1 MSFQL
6 IVANHKKSYNQGTI
20 HFEIAIYKVLQGT
33 NDETTSFAKNI
44 KFQKKLLHI
53 QIDFYIC
60 TFSER

>member
-20 HFEIAIYKVLQGT
+20 HFEIAIYKVLQGK

-44 KFQKKLLHI
+44 KFFKK
-53 QIDFYIC
+53 
-60 TFSER
+60 TFTYTN